1 MGVALTRRMSS
12 LGISR
17 KIALV
22 IAAAASLL
30 GVACSG
36 ENGQPAYADMDVEL
50 NTTTAVAPSACQA
63 GDTKSCTIFLG
74 QHGDLS
80 NCVQGLDVCSGGEW
94 TGCIDEASLSE
105 NPELLSQLS
114 AAE

>member
-1 MGVALTRRMSS
+1 MSS

-17 KIALV
+17 QIALV

-50 NTTTAVAPSACQA
+50 NSTATGAPIACQS
-63 GDTKSCTIFLG
+63 GDTRSCTIYLG
-74 QHGDLS
+74 KHGDLS
-80 NCVQGLDVCSGGEW
+80 NCVEGLDICSGGEW
-94 TGCIDEASLSE
+94 TGCVDEASLAE
-105 NPELLSQLS
+105 NPELLSQLT
-114 AAE
+114 AQ

>member
-1 MGVALTRRMSS
+1 MSS

-30 GVACSG
+30 GVAWSG
-36 ENGQPAYADMDVEL
+36 ENGQPAYTDMDVEL

-63 GDTKSCTIFLG
+63 GDSKSCTIFLG
-74 QHGDLS
+74 KHGDLS